1 MNFLNKIFDYIKSVA
16 NPTNGNAEAKLF
28 IALTGFFFLMLGAC
42 VDLFTGGRLTP
53 SDFVYYTI
61 AGLVTAC
68 LGLGTIGEMK
78 AMGVKGDVAN
88 TVVKESGGQETTQET
103 TLSAK
108 EILASDKP

>member
-1 MNFLNKIFDYIKSVA
+1 MQFFNKIFDYIKSVA

-28 IALTGFFFLMLGAC
+28 IALSGFFLLALGFC
-42 VDLFTGGRLTP
+42 IDLFTGGRLSP
-53 SDFVYYTI
+53 SDYIYYTI
-61 AGLVTAC
+61 AGIVTAC

-88 TVVKESGGQETTQET
+88 TVVKENAGQETTKET

-108 EILASDKP
+108 DILASDKP